1 MIVKASIA
9 ILLGLPATISLLGIV
24 VVLLPDRTLHLPTL
38 LLVFPVYV
46 VIASGSYLIKRPA
59 YAALLLVCVTLFGLT
74 TIQALK
80 TFGLGPV

>member
-1 MIVKASIA
+1 MIIKALIA
-9 ILLGLPATISLLGIV
+9 IILGLPATVSLLGIL

-46 VIASGSYLIKRPA
+46 AIAIGSYLIKRPFH
-59 YAALLLVCVTLFGLT
+59 AALSLVCVTLFGLT

>member
-46 VIASGSYLIKRPA
+46 VIASGSYLIKRPS
-59 YAALLLVCVTLFGLT
+59 YAALLLVCVTLFGLI

>member
-1 MIVKASIA
+1 MIVKALIA
-9 ILLGLPATISLLGIV
+9 IILGLPATISLLGIL
-24 VVLLPDRTLHLPTL
+24 VVLLPDRSPHLPTL

-46 VIASGSYLIKRPA
+46 AIASGSYLIKRPS
-59 YAALLLVCVTLFGLT
+59 YAALLLVCVTLFGLA